1 MKKLLKFLDTYSL
14 KILISFLL
22 IFTVLYPKLPTF
34 HIIRTWVYIRLED
47 FVILATVF
55 IWLIQLLRRKAPFPS
70 VLGYSI
76 GAYWLIGL
84 ISVISSIFFIG
95 PSLANYYPHLAFL
108 NYLRRVEYM
117 FLFFVAFSTI
127 RSPKDIRDYFV
138 ILSVS
143 LIGIVSYGF
152 GQRYYIYLWEKFPEF
167 FKNLPFCF
175 PSFQTGNEEFAKG
188 MPLCLPYG
196 ARITSTFGGHYDL
209 AAYLVLITP
218 VMLAVSLSLK
228 KYINK
233 ILTFA
238 LFVAGV
244 ILLIFTAS
252 RISFASYLVAV
263 ISTLAF
269 YRKKLFII
277 PVLILSIFLL
287 IILSESTAK
296 RFLSTIRITSIV
308 TNKQGQMIGEALP
321 QDLKNKISENQLIQ
335 GPPPAQNLP
344 VGSGFIGLPDQT
356 TQVATNV
363 AVIKKTLSSEEASKL
378 KLAAGSI
385 QISTVSGS
393 FLIKQALVY
402 DISFTTRF
410 QAEWPNAWKAFL
422 RNPLIGSGYSSI
434 SLATDNDYFRA
445 LGETGLLGLISF
457 LFIFLIL
464 GITFKE
470 RSPSIDQRLV
480 KGFVYGVAGGVVG
493 LMINAILIDVFEASK
508 VAESLWIILG
518 IGTGALLLYMKKP
531 VSYKENI
538 KKVFS
543 SNIFISIYLFCL
555 LLAGFLKSIGNFFV
569 ADDFTWLRW
578 AASSIVSDIPR
589 YFTDSQNFFYRPLD
603 KTIVFY
609 LYTLFSF
616 QPQGYHVFILLL
628 HFFTTLGVY
637 FLARSLFENV
647 IARRNDE
654 AIPSTTRL
662 PHSLSVARND
672 KTSKLSAFLAAVLFL
687 FLPAHSENLYWF
699 STISVTLSS
708 LFIIYA
714 AIAFFHFRKNNSIP
728 AYLLTIVISILAFLS
743 YELAVVIPL
752 LFILIDVTL
761 IKPKKNIS
769 TFLSHLPFIILV
781 PLYFIVRN
789 LTHAFSGG
797 GDYSYNISNLIPN
810 IFGNTFGYIGLFLTG
825 EVFLPVY
832 NALRTNLRVNIL
844 LFTVIFIFILS
855 AVIFIIT
862 KYKKEIIKSYKDN
875 NIKIIFFGIIF
886 GFISLLPYLALGN
899 IAPRY
904 IYLAS
909 SGFAIS
915 FILLLRLIKNRFIFL
930 PLVTAIIIIFL
941 QMVISENNQW
951 EKAGEITKNML
962 IDFRIDYRT
971 LTSASNIYFVNA
983 PMKLNNAWV
992 FPVGLPDSLWFIYRE
1007 SMPEI
1012 YQVSAINEAKIKI
1025 QKQGTLENYI
1035 FIFDKEGKIQRIK
1048 F

>member
-1 MKKLLKFLDTYSL
+1 MKKLLKFFDRYSL
-14 KILISFLL
+14 KILVSFLL

-34 HIIRTWVYIRLED
+34 NIIRTWVYIRLED
-47 FVILATVF
+47 FIILTTVF
-55 IWLIQLLRRKAPFPS
+55 IWLIQLLRRKAAFPFAIS
-70 VLGYSI
+70 FSI
-76 GAYWLIGL
+76 GAYWFVGL
-84 ISVISSIFFIG
+84 ISVIFSIIFIG
-95 PSLANYYPHLAFL
+95 PSLANYFPHIVIL
-108 NYLRRVEYM
+108 NYLRRIEYM
-117 FLFFVAFSTI
+117 VLFFIAFSTV
-127 RSPKDIRDYFV
+127 RSPKDIRDYFI
-138 ILSVS
+138 ILSAS

-218 VMLAVSLSLK
+218 IILAVSLSFK

-238 LFVAGV
+238 LFIAGV

-263 ISTLAF
+263 ISTLTF

-277 PVLILSIFLL
+277 PILILSIFLL
-287 IILSESTAK
+287 VISSESLAK
-296 RFLSTIRITSIV
+296 RFLSTIRISSIV

-321 QDLKNKISENQLIQ
+321 QDLKNKISQNKTTVQ
-335 GPPPAQNLP
+335 GPQPAQNLP
-344 VGSGFIGLPDQT
+344 PGSGFIGLPQQS
-356 TQVATNV
+356 TQVATDV
-363 AVIKKTLSSEEASKL
+363 AVIKKTLSAQEAKKL

-393 FLIKQALVY
+393 FLIQQVLVY

-410 QAEWPNAWKAFL
+410 QAEWPNAWKAFR
-422 RNPLIGSGYSSI
+422 RNMLLGSGYSTI
-434 SLATDNDYFRA
+434 TLATDNDYFRA
-445 LGETGLLGLISF
+445 LGETGILGLASF

-464 GITFKE
+464 GITLKE
-470 RSPSIDQRLV
+470 INPSISNRFV
-480 KGFVYGVAGGVVG
+480 KSLVYGVAGGVLG
-493 LMINAILIDVFEASK
+493 LMVNAILIDVFEASK
-508 VAESLWIILG
+508 VAESLWMLLG
-518 IGTGALLLYMKKP
+518 ISTGAILLYKTKP
-531 VSYKENI
+531 IPYYYYI
-538 KKVFS
+538 QKVFS
-543 SNIFISIYLFCL
+543 SNIFIFIYLFIFL
-555 LLAGFLKSIGNFFV
+555 LIGFLNTINNFFF

-578 AASSIVSDIPR
+578 AASSIVSDIPK

-603 KTIVFY
+603 KTIVFF

-637 FLARSLFENV
+637 FLGLQITKN
-647 IARRNDE
+647 
-654 AIPSTTRL
+654 
-662 PHSLSVARND
+662 
-672 KTSKLSAFLAAVLFL
+672 KLNAFLASVLFL
-687 FLPAHSENLYWF
+687 FLPAHSENVYWF
-699 STISVTLSS
+699 STTSVTLSS

-714 AIAFFHFRKNNSIP
+714 TIAFIHFRKNNSIP
-728 AYLLTIVISILAFLS
+728 AYIFSFISSVLAFLS
-743 YELAVVIPL
+743 YELTLVIPL
-752 LFILIDVTL
+752 LFILIDIIL
-761 IKPKKNIS
+761 IRPKKNIS

-781 PLYFIVRN
+781 PLYFVVRS

-797 GDYSYNISNLIPN
+797 GDYSYSISNLIPN

-825 EVFLPVY
+825 EAFLPVY
-832 NALRTNLRVNIL
+832 NTLRTNLRVNIF

-855 AVIFIIT
+855 VVIFIIT
-862 KYKKEIIKSYKDN
+862 KYKKEIFKSYKN
-875 NIKIIFFGIIF
+875 NDIKIIVFGILF
-886 GFISLLPYLALGN
+886 GIISLLPYLALGN

-915 FILLLRLIKNRFIFL
+915 FILILRFIKNRLIFYFL
-930 PLVTAIIIIFL
+930 FLAVIIIFY
-941 QMVISENNQW
+941 QMIVASSNQW

-962 IDFRIDYRT
+962 IDFRLDYGG
-971 LTSASNIYFVNA
+971 LTSTSNIYFVNP
-983 PMKLNNAWV
+983 PMKYDNAWV

-1007 SMPEI
+1007 STPKI
-1012 YQVSAINEAKIKI
+1012 HQTNTINETKIKI
-1025 QKQGTLENYI
+1025 QNQGGLENYI
-1035 FIFDKEGKIQRIK
+1035 FIFDKQGAIQRIK

>member
-1 MKKLLKFLDTYSL
+1 MTTFHKLMKKLLKFLDTYSL

-55 IWLIQLLRRKAPFPS
+55 IWIVQLLRRKAKFPF
-70 VLGYSI
+70 VIGLSI
-76 GAYWLIGL
+76 GAYWLVGL
-84 ISVISSIFFIG
+84 ISVIFSILFIG
-95 PSLANYYPHLAFL
+95 PTLANYFPHLAFL
-108 NYLRRVEYM
+108 NYLRRIEYM
-117 FLFFVAFSTI
+117 ILFFVAFSTI
-127 RSPKDIRDYFV
+127 KSPKDVRDYF
-138 ILSVS
+138 IIISAS
-143 LIGIVSYGF
+143 LVGIISYGF

-167 FKNLPFCF
+167 FKNFAFCF

-218 VMLAVSLSLK
+218 VMLAVALSLK
-228 KYINK
+228 KFINK
-233 ILTFA
+233 ILVFA

-252 RISFASYLVAV
+252 RISFASYLLAV
-263 ISTLAF
+263 ISTLTF

-277 PVLILSIFLL
+277 PILILSIFLL
-287 IILSESTAK
+287 VISSESLAK
-296 RFLSTIRITSIV
+296 RFLSTIRIASIV

-321 QDLKNKISENQLIQ
+321 GDLKNKISENRLIQ

-344 VGSGFIGLPDQT
+344 VGSGFIGLPDQRA
-356 TQVATNV
+356 QVATNV
-363 AVIKKTLSSEEASKL
+363 AVIKKTLSPEDARKL
-378 KLAAGSI
+378 KLSTGSI

-422 RNPLIGSGYSSI
+422 RNPLVGSGYSSI

-445 LGETGLLGLISF
+445 LGETGLFGLISF
-457 LFIFLIL
+457 LFIFLIM

-470 RSPSIDQRLV
+470 LSPSIDQRLV
-480 KGFVYGVAGGVVG
+480 IGFVYGIAGGVVG

-508 VAESLWIILG
+508 VAESLWMTLG
-518 IGTGALLLYMKKP
+518 IGTGALMLYKTKP
-531 VSYKENI
+531 ISYKENI
-538 KKVFS
+538 KKIFS

-578 AASSIVSDIPR
+578 AAESIVSDIPR

-603 KTIVFY
+603 KAIVFY

-628 HFFTTLGVY
+628 HFFATLGVY
-637 FLARSLFENV
+637 LLGLQITKN
-647 IARRNDE
+647 
-654 AIPSTTRL
+654 
-662 PHSLSVARND
+662 
-672 KTSKLSAFLAAVLFL
+672 KLNAFLASVLFL

-714 AIAFFHFRKNNSIP
+714 AVAFLYFRKNNSIP
-728 AYLLTIVISILAFLS
+728 AYILSIIISVLAFLS
-743 YELAVVIPL
+743 YELALVIPL
-752 LFILIDVTL
+752 LFILIDIIL
-761 IKPKKNIS
+761 IRPRKNIS
-769 TFLSHLPFIILV
+769 TYLSHLPFIILV
-781 PLYFIVRN
+781 PLYFIVRS

-797 GDYSYNISNLIPN
+797 GDYSYSISNLIPN

-825 EVFLPVY
+825 EAFLPVY
-832 NALRTNLRVNIL
+832 NALRTNLRVNIF

-855 AVIFIIT
+855 VVIFIIT
-862 KYKKEIIKSYKDN
+862 KYKKEIVKSYKN
-875 NIKIIFFGIIF
+875 NDIKIIVFGIIF
-886 GFISLLPYLALGN
+886 GIISLLPYLALGN

-909 SGFAIS
+909 VGFSIS
-915 FILLLRLIKNRFIFL
+915 FILLLRLMKNKFIFL
-930 PLVTAIIIIFL
+930 SLVTAIIIIFL

-951 EKAGEITKNML
+951 EKAGEITRNML
-962 IDFRIDYRT
+962 IDFRLDYGA
-971 LTSASNIYFVNA
+971 LTSASNVYFINP
-983 PMKLNNAWV
+983 PMKQDNAWV

-1007 SMPEI
+1007 STPKI
-1012 YQVSAINEAKIKI
+1012 YQVNRIDEAKTK
-1025 QKQGTLENYI
+1025 GAYI
-1035 FIFDKEGKIQRIK
+1035 FIFDKQGNIQRIK
-1048 F
+1048 L